1 MCVTPE
7 KPRAVEAAW
16 PDAYRVFRYVSCQ
29 VEEHRAVFSYE
40 LVGESDSLRF
50 TETVDFTPPRLAPNP
65 QRAQAFQRV
74 VELLYLVAGI
84 SYYKVAAPPRIEIL
98 SVPVPTA
105 VETYLRNLYTHGL
118 AEFAFRNNL
127 PRALRPDF
135 VASQRESSLPPE
147 LPTLSR
153 HPLVPVGGGKDSV
166 VTVELLR
173 QAGAAPVLF
182 SVNPNA
188 VMRNVIEVAGTPM
201 LEAKRTVDQQLFKL
215 NELGAYNGHIPVTAI
230 NSLIAVATA
239 VLHGLGPV
247 VMSNERS
254 ASSANLTWEGQ
265 EINHQWSKG
274 LDAERELAQV
284 LASCVGREVGYF
296 SLLRPLSEL
305 HIARIFAK
313 NTAYDAVFTSCNAV
327 FKLRNAAT
335 TWCGNCPKCRFVFLA
350 LAPFMTRDR
359 LTGIFGTNLL
369 SDVTQLSGYREL
381 IGLAGQKPFEC
392 VGEIEESLVAL
403 QLVAESEAWRN
414 DVVVRQLVSE
424 IPAARIPTAETI
436 AGVFTPNTD
445 HLIPAEYAKALTCV

>member
-1 MCVTPE
+1 MV
-7 KPRAVEAAW
+7 
-16 PDAYRVFRYVSCQ
+16 
-29 VEEHRAVFSYE
+29 EHRAVFNYE
-40 LVGESDSLRF
+40 LVGESDSLKF
-50 TETVDFTPPRLAPNP
+50 TETVDFIPPRLAPSP
-65 QRAQAFQRV
+65 QRAEAFQRV

-84 SYYKVAAPPRIEIL
+84 SYYKVAAPPRIEIC
-98 SVPVPTA
+98 SVSTPAA
-105 VETYLRNLYTHGL
+105 VEAYLRNLYAHGL
-118 AEFAFRNNL
+118 AEYAFRNNL

-135 VASQRESSLPPE
+135 VASHREATLPLE
-147 LPTLSR
+147 LPALSR

-173 QAGAAPVLF
+173 QAGVAPVLF
-182 SVNPNA
+182 SVNPNQ
-188 VMRNVIEVAGTPM
+188 VMRNVVAVAGTPM

-230 NSLIAVATA
+230 NSLISVATA

-284 LASCVGREVGYF
+284 LVYCVGRGVGYF

-350 LAPFMTRDR
+350 LAPFMTRER
-359 LTGIFGTNLL
+359 LIGIFGTNLL
-369 SDVTQLSGYREL
+369 SDATQLPGYREL
-381 IGLAGQKPFEC
+381 IGLTGQKPFDC

-403 QLVAESEAWRN
+403 QLVAESVAWKN
-414 DVVVRQLVSE
+414 DVVVQQLVSE
-424 IPAARIPTAETI
+424 VPATRIPTAETI
-436 AGVFTPNTD
+436 TGVFTPSTD
-445 HLIPAEYAKALTCV
+445 HLIPAEYTKALPCV